1 MPAGRVPGP
10 KRRSAIWKLSCARW
24 TGIPPQ
30 TATFAGALQYSK
42 YGIFKK
48 PVMRLIAR
56 MVGND
61 TDTTRDYEY
70 TDWDAVERFADAFAQ
85 QLEQT

>member
-1 MPAGRVPGP
+1 
-10 KRRSAIWKLSCARW
+10 
-24 TGIPPQ
+24 
-30 TATFAGALQYSK
+30 
-42 YGIFKK
+42 
-48 PVMRLIAR
+48 

-85 QLEQT
+85 QLEQK